1 MKKQNIR
8 PTLRGIYEM
17 STETKTLYK
26 LPFTGIKEYKMFINN
41 EWVESV
47 SRKTF
52 DSVNPFTGEVWAKA
66 PMGEQEDIHLAV
78 KAAKDAFET
87 GEWSRYTGAER
98 AALLRRLGD
107 LIGENAEI
115 LAISEVVDNGKLIR
129 EMLGQTKSLPGWCYY
144 FAGLADKIHGESIPV
159 DVPNMINYTVR
170 EPLGVVGAIIPW
182 NSPLLLTLFKLG
194 PALAAGNTMVIKPS
208 EVTPASLLELAKLI
222 EEAGFPPG
230 VVNVVTGYG
239 HTAGDALTRHP
250 DVRKLAFTGSS
261 ATGKL
266 IVKNS
271 AEHFARVSLE
281 LGGKS
286 PNIIFEDA
294 NIDNAVNGV
303 LAGIFAASGQ
313 TCMAGSRVLVQD
325 TIYDEFA
332 EKLVDRTSK
341 IRLGNPLDMET
352 EMGTVAF
359 EGQHEK
365 VLRYIGIGVSEG
377 AKLLHGGKRPTT
389 DELRDGFFVEP
400 TIFGDVD
407 NSMRIAQEEIFGPVV
422 CLIRFKDEADALRIA
437 NDTEFGLASAVWTKD
452 VQLAHRMASKLNA
465 GTVWINNYR
474 KVSYASPFGGYK
486 ASGIGRENGIHAV
499 YEYTQV
505 KSVWIDTG
513 NIITDPFK
521 IL

>member
-1 MKKQNIR
+1 M
-8 PTLRGIYEM
+8 T
-17 STETKTLYK
+17 TTTKTLYE
-26 LPFTGIKEYKMFINN
+26 LPFTGVKEYKMFINN
-41 EWVESV
+41 QWVESA
-47 SRKTF
+47 SGETF

-66 PMGEQEDIHLAV
+66 PKGEKEDIDLAV
-78 KAAKDAFET
+78 KAAKAAFET
-87 GEWSRYTGAER
+87 GEWSKVNGAGR
-98 AALLRRLGD
+98 AALLRKLGD

-129 EMLGQTKSLPGWCYY
+129 EMLGQTKSLSGWCYY

-159 DVPNMINYTVR
+159 DIPNMINYTVR

-230 VVNVVTGYG
+230 VVNIVTGFG
-239 HTAGDALTRHP
+239 HTAGDALAKHP
-250 DVRKLAFTGSS
+250 DVRKIAFTGSS

-294 NIDNAVNGV
+294 NLPNAVNGV

-325 TIYDEFA
+325 SIYDEFV
-332 EKLVDRTSK
+332 KRLVERTSQ

-359 EGQHEK
+359 EGQHQK
-365 VLRYIGIGVSEG
+365 VLKYIEIGKQEG
-377 AKLLHGGKRPTT
+377 ATVLYGGKRPTT
-389 DELRDGFFVEP
+389 PELKNGFFVEP
-400 TIFGDVD
+400 TIFGDVRND
-407 NSMRIAQEEIFGPVV
+407 MRIAQEEIFGPVV
-422 CLIRFKDEADALRIA
+422 CIIRFKDEADALEIA
-437 NDTEFGLASAVWTKD
+437 NDTEFGLAAAVWTID
-452 VQLAHRMASKLNA
+452 VQRAHRLASKINA

-474 KVSYASPFGGYK
+474 KVSYASPFGGFK
-486 ASGIGRENGIHAV
+486 ASGIGRENGMQAV
-499 YEYTQV
+499 HEYTQI
-505 KSVWIDTG
+505 KSIWIDMG
-513 NIITDPFK
+513 NVITDPFK

>member
-1 MKKQNIR
+1 M
-8 PTLRGIYEM
+8 T
-17 STETKTLYK
+17 TTTKTLYE

-41 EWVESV
+41 QWVESA
-47 SRKTF
+47 SGEMF
-52 DSVNPFTGEVWAKA
+52 DSINPFTGEVWAKA
-66 PMGEQEDIHLAV
+66 PKGEKEDIDLAV
-78 KAAKDAFET
+78 KAAKAAFET
-87 GEWSRYTGAER
+87 GEWSKVNGAGR
-98 AALLRRLGD
+98 AALLRKLGD

-129 EMLGQTKSLPGWCYY
+129 EMLGQTKSLSGWCYY
-144 FAGLADKIHGESIPV
+144 FAGMADKIHGESIPV
-159 DVPNMINYTVR
+159 DIPNMINYTVR

-230 VVNVVTGYG
+230 VVNIVTGFG
-239 HTAGDALTRHP
+239 HTAGDALAKHP
-250 DVRKLAFTGSS
+250 DVRKIAFTGSS

-294 NIDNAVNGV
+294 NLPNAVNGV

-325 TIYDEFA
+325 SIYDEFV
-332 EKLVDRTSK
+332 ERLVERTSQ

-359 EGQHEK
+359 EGQHQK
-365 VLRYIGIGVSEG
+365 VLKYIEIGKEEG
-377 AKLLHGGKRPTT
+377 ATVLYGGKRPTT
-389 DELRDGFFVEP
+389 PELENGFFVEP
-400 TIFGDVD
+400 TIFGDVRND
-407 NSMRIAQEEIFGPVV
+407 MRIAQEEIFGPVV
-422 CLIRFKDEADALRIA
+422 CIIRFKDEADALEIA
-437 NDTEFGLASAVWTKD
+437 NDTEFGLAAAVWTLD
-452 VQLAHRMASKLNA
+452 VQRAHRLASKINA

-474 KVSYASPFGGYK
+474 KVSYASPFGGFK
-486 ASGIGRENGIHAV
+486 ASGIGRENGMQAV
-499 YEYTQV
+499 NEYTQI
-505 KSVWIDTG
+505 KSIWVDMG
-513 NIITDPFK
+513 NVITDPFK

>member
-1 MKKQNIR
+1 MKQ
-8 PTLRGIYEM
+8 
-17 STETKTLYK
+17 
-26 LPFTGIKEYKMFINN
+26 YKMFINN
-41 EWVESV
+41 EWIESA
-47 SRKTF
+47 SGKMF
-52 DSVNPFTGEVWAKA
+52 DSVNPFTGEVWAQA
-66 PMGEQEDIHLAV
+66 PMGEAEDIDRAV
-78 KAAKDAFET
+78 KAAKAAFET
-87 GEWSRYTGAER
+87 GEWSRINGAGR
-98 AALLRRLGD
+98 AALLRKLGD

-159 DVPNMINYTVR
+159 DIPNMINYTVR

-194 PALAAGNTMVIKPS
+194 PAIAAGNTMVIKPS
-208 EVTPASLLELAKLI
+208 EVTPASLLELAKLV

-230 VVNVVTGYG
+230 VINIVTGYG
-239 HTAGDALTRHP
+239 NTAGDALTRHP

-286 PNIIFEDA
+286 PNIIFDDA
-294 NIDNAVNGV
+294 DLSNAVNGV

-313 TCMAGSRVLVQD
+313 TCMAGSRVLVHES
-325 TIYDEFA
+325 IYDEFT
-332 EKLVDRTSK
+332 EKLVERTSQ

-359 EGQHEK
+359 EGQHNK
-365 VLRYIGIGVSEG
+365 VLSYIEIGESEG
-377 AKLLHGGKRPTT
+377 AKVLHGGKRPTT
-389 DELRDGFFVEP
+389 DELKNGFFVEP
-400 TIFGDVD
+400 TIFGDVQND
-407 NSMRIAQEEIFGPVV
+407 MRIAQEEIFGPVV
-422 CLIRFKDEADALRIA
+422 CLIRFKDEEDALRIA
-437 NDTEFGLASAVWTKD
+437 NDTEFGLAAAVWTKD
-452 VQLAHRMASKLNA
+452 VQRAHRMAGKLNA

-486 ASGIGRENGIHAV
+486 ASGIGRENGMQAV
-499 YEYTQV
+499 HEYTQV
-505 KSVWIDTG
+505 KSIWVDTG

>member
-1 MKKQNIR
+1 MKQ
-8 PTLRGIYEM
+8 M
-17 STETKTLYK
+17 STSTKTIYK
-26 LPFTGIKEYKMFINN
+26 LPFTGVKGYQMFINN
-41 EWVESV
+41 EWV
-47 SRKTF
+47 
-52 DSVNPFTGEVWAKA
+52 DSISGETLDSINPFTGEVWAQA
-66 PMGEQEDIHLAV
+66 PSGNKEDIDIAV
-78 KAAKDAFET
+78 KSAKEAFET
-87 GEWSRYTGAER
+87 GEWSKLNGGQR

-129 EMLGQTKSLPGWCYY
+129 EMLGQTNSLPGWCYY

-159 DVPNMINYTVR
+159 DIPNMINFTVR

-222 EEAGFPPG
+222 KEAGFPPG

-239 HTAGDALTRHP
+239 NTAGDALTKHP
-250 DVRKLAFTGSS
+250 DVRKIAFTGSN

-294 NIDNAVNGV
+294 NLSNAVNGV
-303 LAGIFAASGQ
+303 LAGIFAATGQ

-325 TIYDEFA
+325 SIYDEFV
-332 EKLVDRTSK
+332 EQLVERTSK

-359 EGQHEK
+359 EGQHQK
-365 VLRYIGIGVSEG
+365 VLKYIAIGQEEG
-377 AKLLHGGKRPTT
+377 ATLLHGGKRPITP
-389 DELRDGFFVEP
+389 ELKNGFFVEP
-400 TIFGDVD
+400 TIFGDVRND
-407 NSMRIAQEEIFGPVV
+407 MRIAQEEIFGPVV
-422 CLIRFKDEADALRIA
+422 CVIRFKDEADALAIA
-437 NDTEFGLASAVWTKD
+437 NDTKFGLAAAVWTKD
-452 VQLAHRMASKLNA
+452 VQLAHRMASKINA

-486 ASGIGRENGIHAV
+486 SSGIGRENGIHAIH
-499 YEYTQV
+499 EYTQV
-505 KSVWIDTG
+505 KSIWVDMG
-513 NIITDPFK
+513 NVITDPFK

>member
-1 MKKQNIR
+1 M
-8 PTLRGIYEM
+8 T
-17 STETKTLYK
+17 TTTKTLYE
-26 LPFTGIKEYKMFINN
+26 LPFTGVKEYKMFINN
-41 EWVESV
+41 QWVESA
-47 SRKTF
+47 SGETF
-52 DSVNPFTGEVWAKA
+52 DSINPFTGEVWANA
-66 PMGEQEDIHLAV
+66 PKGEKEDIDLAV
-78 KAAKDAFET
+78 KAAKAAFET
-87 GEWSRYTGAER
+87 GEWSKVNGAGR
-98 AALLRRLGD
+98 AALLRKLGD

-129 EMLGQTKSLPGWCYY
+129 EMLGQTKSLSGWCYY

-159 DVPNMINYTVR
+159 DIPNMINYTVR

-230 VVNVVTGYG
+230 VVNIVTGFG
-239 HTAGDALTRHP
+239 HTAGDALAKHP
-250 DVRKLAFTGSS
+250 DVRKIAFTGSS

-294 NIDNAVNGV
+294 NLPNAVNGV

-325 TIYDEFA
+325 SIYDEFV
-332 EKLVDRTSK
+332 KRLVERTSQ

-359 EGQHEK
+359 EGQHQK
-365 VLRYIGIGVSEG
+365 VLKYIEIGKQEG
-377 AKLLHGGKRPTT
+377 ATVLYGGKRPTT
-389 DELRDGFFVEP
+389 PELKNGFFVEP
-400 TIFGDVD
+400 TIFGDVRND
-407 NSMRIAQEEIFGPVV
+407 MRIAQEEIFGPVV
-422 CLIRFKDEADALRIA
+422 CIIRFKDEADALEIA
-437 NDTEFGLASAVWTKD
+437 NDTEFGLAAAVWTID
-452 VQLAHRMASKLNA
+452 VQRAHRLASKINA

-474 KVSYASPFGGYK
+474 KVSYASPFGGFK
-486 ASGIGRENGIHAV
+486 ASGIGRENGMQAV
-499 YEYTQV
+499 HEYTQI
-505 KSVWIDTG
+505 KSIWIDMG
-513 NIITDPFK
+513 NVITDPFK